1 MYGILCIA
9 IYKIAKEGKINMK
22 ILKSILLQCKFL
34 LVAFLNLTKEIFPYP
49 LRNLWLLFFGI
60 KVYHSSSIHRRC
72 RFFHIGKFSL
82 GKNST
87 VNFGCYL
94 DNRRGIKIGDNT
106 AIAHNVK
113 IYTLGHNIDSPHFET
128 KGAPVVIG
136 NNVFIFSNAMIMP
149 GVTIGDGAV
158 ILPGSIVTK
167 HVGAFEVWGG
177 APAKFIKNRTREIDC
192 KIKYNYWFAL

>member
-1 MYGILCIA
+1 
-9 IYKIAKEGKINMK
+9 MK
-22 ILKSILLQCKFL
+22 TLRTILLQCKFL
-34 LVAFLNLTKEIFPYP
+34 IVAFLNFTKEFFPYP

-60 KVYHSSSIHRRC
+60 RVHATSSIHRQC

-94 DNRRGIKIGDNT
+94 DNRRGITIGDNT

-128 KGAPVVIG
+128 KGAPVAIG
-136 NNVFIFSNAMIMP
+136 NNVFIFSNALIMP

-158 ILPGSIVTK
+158 ILPGSVVTK
-167 HVGAFEVWGG
+167 SVEPFTVVGGN
-177 APAKFIKNRTREIDC
+177 PARLIKKRANEIAY
-192 KIKYNYWFAL
+192 KTNYNYWFAL

>member
-1 MYGILCIA
+1 
-9 IYKIAKEGKINMK
+9 MK
-22 ILKSILLQCKFL
+22 ILKSILLQSKFL
-34 LVAFLNLTKEIFPYP
+34 LVAFLNITKDFFPYP
-49 LRNLWLLFFGI
+49 LRNLYLLIFGI
-60 KVYHSSSIHRRC
+60 KVHGTSSIHRQC

-113 IYTLGHNIDSPHFET
+113 IYTLGHNIDSSTFET
-128 KGAPVVIG
+128 KGASVVIG
-136 NNVFIFSNAMIMP
+136 NNVFVFSNTMIMP
-149 GVTIGDGAV
+149 GVTIDDGAV

-167 HVGAFEVWGG
+167 NVGKFEVWGG
-177 APAKFIKNRTREIDC
+177 VPAKFIKNRTA
-192 KIKYNYWFAL
+192 KIEYKTCYNYWAAL

>member
-1 MYGILCIA
+1 
-9 IYKIAKEGKINMK
+9 MK
-22 ILKSILLQCKFL
+22 ILRIILLQCKFL
-34 LVAFLNLTKEIFPYP
+34 IVAFLNFTKDFFPYP
-49 LRNLWLLFFGI
+49 LRNLWLLIFGI
-60 KVYHSSSIHRRC
+60 RVHATSSIHRQC

-113 IYTLGHNIDSPHFET
+113 IYTLGHDIDSPNFET
-128 KGAPVVIG
+128 KGAAVTIG
-136 NNVFIFSNAMIMP
+136 SNVFVFSNAMIMP
-149 GVTIGDGAV
+149 GVNIGDGAV

-167 HVGAFEVWGG
+167 SIEPFAVVGGI
-177 APAKFIKNRTREIDC
+177 PAKFIKKRTSEIAY
-192 KIKYNYWFAL
+192 KTKYNYWFAL